1 MTMNERIPH
10 EAGVAAAAEP
20 AAFATGPMR
29 RCSMCGLWKAQT
41 EFHNSRTGQF
51 SYCADC
57 RRAYDRR
64 YYAQRGRAARIQR
77 KRAHRDAAR
86 AWMDSLKAMPCT
98 DCGQVFPAWVMH
110 WDHLPGY
117 EKLDCIGSMVGSQ
130 RRTLVLDE
138 LKKCELVCAN
148 CHAVRTINRGRRG
161 VAQLG

>member
-1 MTMNERIPH
+1 MTERSPRR
-10 EAGVAAAAEP
+10 AGAKAPGAPDAS
-20 AAFATGPMR
+20 ARGPIR
-29 RCSMCGLWKAQT
+29 LCTMCGLWKART

-64 YYAQRGRAARIQR
+64 YYMQRGRAARTQR

-148 CHAVRTINRGRRG
+148 CHVVRTINRGRRG